1 MHVLL
6 SHKPFE
12 ILRPA
17 ARWRGSQILVLAS
30 VRYSARNKAGLS
42 RRWAVWALDVPH
54 CLKPLFSSSL
64 ELQKC
69 LCALAWTS
77 KDCQR
82 FLMLGPAGSIYFFF
96 FLLSWLWLASFRPV
110 SGKGSDGILLTHLY
124 PKAFAFLLG
133 SFGRVVASCLF
144 RTTCC
149 VRVENRAS
157 ALMMITYVINLIIS
171 TFS

>member
-30 VRYSARNKAGLS
+30 VCYSARNKTGLS
-42 RRWAVWALDVPH
+42 RRWAVWALDVPR

-77 KDCQR
+77 KDCQQ
-82 FLMLGPAGSIYFFF
+82 FLMLGPTGSIYIFF
-96 FLLSWLWLASFRPV
+96 FLLSWLRLASFRPV
-110 SGKGSDGILLTHLY
+110 SGKGWLLTHLY

-144 RTTCC
+144 RTACC

-157 ALMMITYVINLIIS
+157 ALMMITYAINLIIS